1 MFGSCFF
8 VGEKYRKLKEVLFD
22 IICKQIQDRFLANQN
37 VSPIP
42 LPPSPFTRKR
52 IRHQRMNRRHHKSRI
67 YKKGEKLR
75 TTVDINYVLVWSKS
89 CFSYIQYK
97 GKACVFWYINK
108 MSNSFHMRVLIPTYG
123 TVDVILAFRSYL
135 HSVKIILLLQLYY
148 IMYVIQSN
156 K

>member
-22 IICKQIQDRFLANQN
+22 IIVNKFRTGFWLIKMSAQ
-37 VSPIP
+37 SPSL
-42 LPPSPFTRKR
+42 LPHLPEKESDIKEWTADTTKVEFTKR
-52 IRHQRMNRRHHKSRI
+52 GK
-67 YKKGEKLR
+67 KLR

-108 MSNSFHMRVLIPTYG
+108 MSNSFHMRVLIPTCG
-123 TVDVILAFRSYL
+123 TVILAFRSYL